1 MMVGLNS
8 NKPNIYALWNVL
20 IGKKRKEIVMAEGFS
35 GLECE
40 QWEKEVWNQKE
51 KVKILELARLTF
63 VNNSNSIHAFCL
75 IFFFIK

>member
-51 KVKILELARLTF
+51 KVKILELA
-63 VNNSNSIHAFCL
+63 
-75 IFFFIK
+75 K